1 MIKIFEIAA
10 ECSAPLRR
18 NQKRSCKACPVMR
31 VHIFFSTQTP
41 YKKMRRLGLRT
52 TAFMPLPFSQ
62 SALTQTFPTAALRIL
77 LSCNA
82 RCCCCLLLCLFSL
95 CFQFYNLHST
105 YKSFFLFV
113 CTKIHC
119 LKAILFKAVKEIE
132 RDTLYFLVICV
143 VKFRA
148 GSCASVLEA

>member
-1 MIKIFEIAA
+1 MSSNA
-10 ECSAPLRR
+10 ST
-18 NQKRSCKACPVMR
+18 
-31 VHIFFSTQTP
+31 HFFSIQTP

-82 RCCCCLLLCLFSL
+82 RCCCLLLCFSL
-95 CFQFYNLHST
+95 SASSST
-105 YKSFFLFV
+105 IYIVHISFFLFV

-119 LKAILFKAVKEIE
+119 LKAILFKAMKEIE
-132 RDTLYFLVICV
+132 RHTLFFCV
-143 VKFRA
+143 VKFKIEEPLFRNS
-148 GSCASVLEA
+148 GYVVKLIV